1 MKKLK
6 QVLYIVVPTVIFSIR
21 MKDVSNVDLTK
32 FAT

>member
-6 QVLYIVVPTVIFSIR
+6 QVFIHCSTVIFSIR